1 MEDVGSSS
9 LSLHGLH
16 CKRSSISKSHSSS
29 VLCLL
34 LDLVALEGDVLA
46 PASFCLADT
55 AILIIHTILGKNQ
68 VIRVKSLLDL
78 AVFRICLF
86 SHFDSY
92 YHSAVSSLGSPNGFV
107 PTTTTPAM
115 NFHAQQRFNCSFGP
129 NYGESQTQTNNPL
142 LCLSLYLQS
151 LFILK
156 FSD

>member
-29 VLCLL
+29 ALCLL

-78 AVFRICLF
+78 AVFGIFLF

-129 NYGESQTQTNNPL
+129 NYGESQTQTNKPL
-142 LCLSLYLQS
+142 LCLCLLIYSPFLY
-151 LFILK
+151 
-156 FSD
+156 